1 MRRITLL
8 YLGRKGAGNTYS
20 IEMTNALLKR
30 GCIIQCILSKEIEN
44 KSEWENLRKEFSSL
58 HILYINTY
66 TNKFSFVLSLI
77 TGLFKY
83 QKEKAQIKAF
93 KPDFIY
99 IPMLS
104 LLSFYLIPSRIPI
117 VSTIHDVEQH
127 MGEKNYLIA
136 RLFNITI
143 KRSHKII
150 VLSKKFIEQVHLK
163 YQIDKQNIIVIP
175 HACFTSYLP
184 KQYKPNLKTIHK
196 RILFFGRIYPYKG
209 LSILLQAL
217 SIVIPQIPNIKLRI
231 AGNGEITYEEKSL
244 INKMQK
250 NIELHIGWIDNK
262 EISSLIEDVDMLIL
276 PYIEASQSGV
286 IPLSYS
292 FGKMVV
298 ATNVGGLS
306 EQIYNNTGLLIK
318 PNNIKELANTII
330 KLYQHPEDIIQMGE
344 KAYITANEI
353 LNWNHSADIL
363 LEMTKNL

>member
-127 MGEKNYLIA
+127 MGEK
-136 RLFNITI
+136 TI
-143 KRSHKII
+143 
-150 VLSKKFIEQVHLK
+150 
-163 YQIDKQNIIVIP
+163 
-175 HACFTSYLP
+175 
-184 KQYKPNLKTIHK
+184 
-196 RILFFGRIYPYKG
+196 
-209 LSILLQAL
+209 
-217 SIVIPQIPNIKLRI
+217 
-231 AGNGEITYEEKSL
+231 
-244 INKMQK
+244 
-250 NIELHIGWIDNK
+250 
-262 EISSLIEDVDMLIL
+262 
-276 PYIEASQSGV
+276 
-286 IPLSYS
+286 
-292 FGKMVV
+292 
-298 ATNVGGLS
+298 
-306 EQIYNNTGLLIK
+306 
-318 PNNIKELANTII
+318 
-330 KLYQHPEDIIQMGE
+330 
-344 KAYITANEI
+344 
-353 LNWNHSADIL
+353 
-363 LEMTKNL
+363 